1 MSSDS
6 GEIAAAKR
14 FLHAGI
20 RPVETEPLP
29 CPRCES
35 INTKFC
41 YYNNYNLGQPR
52 YFCKSCRRY
61 WTRGGTLRNV
71 PVGGATRK
79 SSAVKRSRSVST
91 SIAPVPGPS
100 LSPGLACH
108 DFVQEMP
115 VMNQEMGHQGNEL
128 NLNQAVCVEDPM
140 VGLTGDQFG
149 SGLGV
154 GAPGGLGLGF
164 DMSPWEW
171 SMGEVGVE
179 NDESGCTTS
188 TGGAMVAPGG
198 GMVVPG
204 GGGCN
209 TWQVENGLGDGE
221 YYYWSDLA
229 MSTPGNGVK

>member
-6 GEIAAAKR
+6 GEKIAAKR
-14 FLHAGI
+14 FLQAGTK
-20 RPVETEPLP
+20 PLETEPLP

-71 PVGGATRK
+71 PVGGGTRK
-79 SSAVKRSRSVST
+79 SSAVKRSRSASTST
-91 SIAPVPGPS
+91 SIVPVSVPS
-100 LSPGLACH
+100 SSPGLACH
-108 DFVQEMP
+108 DVLQEMP
-115 VMNQEMGHQGNEL
+115 VMNQEMGHQVNEL

-140 VGLTGDQFG
+140 VGLTGDQFE

-154 GAPGGLGLGF
+154 RGLGLGF
-164 DMSPWEW
+164 ELAPWEW
-171 SMGEVGVE
+171 SLGEVGGE
-179 NDESGCTTS
+179 NNENGCTTS

-204 GGGCN
+204 GGCN
-209 TWQVENGLGDGE
+209 MWQVENGLGDGD
-221 YYYWSDLA
+221 YYCWSDLA